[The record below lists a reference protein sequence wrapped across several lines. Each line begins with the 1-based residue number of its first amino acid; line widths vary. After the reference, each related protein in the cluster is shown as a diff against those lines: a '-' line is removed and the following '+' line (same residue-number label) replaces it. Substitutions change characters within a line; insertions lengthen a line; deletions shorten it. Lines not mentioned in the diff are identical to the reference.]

1 MGKFFAILGS
11 ITETERERQR
21 EREKYF
27 NVVSDL
33 LYLIVVEC
41 VQPTM

>member
-11 ITETERERQR
+11 ITETER